1 MSPGVIY
8 TTTQLTSYLKPPP
21 VATTQAELRGK
32 EDKRSKVRLCG
43 LGEGQRARAS
53 AKDFEQ
59 NQREC
64 PREEK
69 EQCTCVDEGQKARV
83 TVSHFGGNQRESPHE
98 L

>member
-8 TTTQLTSYLKPPP
+8 TIHHHPTDIVSETSP
-21 VATTQAELRGK
+21 TQAELRGK

-69 EQCTCVDEGQKARV
+69 EQCTCVDGGQKARV